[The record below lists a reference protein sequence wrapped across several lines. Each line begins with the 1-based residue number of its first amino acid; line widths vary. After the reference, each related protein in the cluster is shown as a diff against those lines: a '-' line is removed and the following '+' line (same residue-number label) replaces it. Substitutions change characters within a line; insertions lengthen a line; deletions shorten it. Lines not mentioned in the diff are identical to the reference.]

1 MRILGLDIGTKN
13 IGFAISDE
21 TGMLAQGKGV
31 IIRISDAA
39 AVNDIEKIIE
49 KNNIGKIVIGLP
61 VNMNG
66 TMGESAR
73 SVSKFSK
80 LVEGKTGIPVVLWDE
95 RLSTKEVEKVMLA
108 ADISRGKRKKVVDK
122 LAAQIILQGYLDS
135 KVIDE

>member
-49 KNNIGKIVIGLP
+49 KNNIGKIVNYGF
-61 VNMNG
+61 
-66 TMGESAR
+66 T
-73 SVSKFSK
+73 
-80 LVEGKTGIPVVLWDE
+80 
-95 RLSTKEVEKVMLA
+95 
-108 ADISRGKRKKVVDK
+108 
-122 LAAQIILQGYLDS
+122 
-135 KVIDE
+135 